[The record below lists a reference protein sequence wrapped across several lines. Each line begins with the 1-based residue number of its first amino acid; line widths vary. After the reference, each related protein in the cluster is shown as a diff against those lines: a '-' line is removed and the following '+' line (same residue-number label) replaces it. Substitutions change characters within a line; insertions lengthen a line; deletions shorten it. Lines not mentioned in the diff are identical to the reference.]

1 VQRRSP
7 LQAPLLIL
15 ETAHTNNTTLIS
27 PNCSHSA
34 LGSQGCVTLVGI
46 MPTGGR
52 VVCVGRGRVTRLAGR
67 LASAGGPSS
76 LGQRWEMARHTMRC
90 GGGGSDGGGGG
101 VSGGVWNAS
110 AQTLVQRACSLLP
123 HFVAV
128 QGGPKHDG
136 RVVSCS
142 LCSLSR
148 MGALSGRQ
156 QQRRWKRRQ
165 CRRTHV
171 VASADPMLFL
181 PIRRSRL
188 AHAGQPGGMGRL
200 PARDR
205 PCFTVEMT
213 RGCRFVLSARQMGR
227 GVKGAMGRGAAGGSV
242 VW

>member
-1 VQRRSP
+1 
-7 LQAPLLIL
+7 
-15 ETAHTNNTTLIS
+15 
-27 PNCSHSA
+27 
-34 LGSQGCVTLVGI
+34 

-52 VVCVGRGRVTRLAGR
+52 VVCAGRGWVTRLAWR
-67 LASAGGPSS
+67 LASAGKPSS
-76 LGQRWEMARHTMRC
+76 LGQRWEMTRHAMRC
-90 GGGGSDGGGGG
+90 GRGGGGGGDGGG

-128 QGGPKHDG
+128 QGGPKHDS

-181 PIRRSRL
+181 PIRRSTL
-188 AHAGQPGGMGRL
+188 VN
-200 PARDR
+200 PAEWVGYPLRTDLVS
-205 PCFTVEMT
+205 PW
-213 RGCRFVLSARQMGR
+213 
-227 GVKGAMGRGAAGGSV
+227 K
-242 VW
+242 

>member
-1 VQRRSP
+1 
-7 LQAPLLIL
+7 
-15 ETAHTNNTTLIS
+15 
-27 PNCSHSA
+27 
-34 LGSQGCVTLVGI
+34 
-46 MPTGGR
+46 
-52 VVCVGRGRVTRLAGR
+52 
-67 LASAGGPSS
+67 
-76 LGQRWEMARHTMRC
+76 MARHTMPC
-90 GGGGSDGGGGG
+90 GDGGGSGSGGGG

-128 QGGPKHDG
+128 QGGPKHDS

-181 PIRRSRL
+181 PIRWSRL
-188 AHAGQPGGMGRL
+188 VHAGRPGGMGRL

-242 VW
+242 VVRGGGYGRVGAVGAVPLRAVQCMCW